1 MNAQFRS
8 LLTLCLLASA
18 AHAHVLVIADEEAF
32 NQHVGKSDKNVVVK
46 FAAEWCGVC
55 KNAKQ
60 PFEDLSKEDE
70 FKDVVFA
77 HVDIDKSKA
86 LADKH
91 KVGGVPTFVFFAHG
105 NKVGQ
110 EVGVQNMKGFKEEM
124 RNHIHKHLPKNAHTS
139 VDAQEAHTSQD
150 ITKVDES
157 APAPA
162 IAEPDK
168 AEVAGI
174 VQSIVNAVKWVI
186 AVIVGLVQYTIDA
199 IKGLFASR

>member
-1 MNAQFRS
+1 MNAQVRS
-8 LLTLCLLASA
+8 LLTLCLLVSA
-18 AHAHVLVIADEEAF
+18 ARADVVVIADEGGF
-32 NQHVGKSDKNVVVK
+32 NQHVGKNDKNVVVK

-55 KNAKQ
+55 KGVKQ
-60 PFEDLSKEDE
+60 PFVDLSKEDE

-91 KVGGVPTFVFFAHG
+91 KVGGVPTFIFFVHG

-110 EVGVQNMKGFKEEM
+110 EVGVQDMKGFKEEM

-157 APAPA
+157 STAPAA
-162 IAEPDK
+162 VEPDK
-168 AEVAGI
+168 TGSCQELCKP
-174 VQSIVNAVKWVI
+174 S
-186 AVIVGLVQYTIDA
+186 
-199 IKGLFASR
+199 